1 MFDEFVILNGA
12 GDTSSLYI
20 CINVIVSVT
29 C

>member
-1 MFDEFVILNGA
+1 MFDELVILNVA

-20 CINVIVSVT
+20 CINVIVSIT